1 MRLPPSP
8 PQSDLQP
15 FSRVTAPREKGTSDL
30 GGLWPLVLSRHEFQE
45 THRPERGLWR
55 PSSSAGSS
63 AQGMQP
69 PLTPPRDS
77 RPRTGR
83 VVGTDAL
90 QLAGAA
96 PSAPTRGVRA
106 APAGR
111 AKRRPWELPP
121 PGKPRVRESESG
133 AGSPGA
139 AEARATREERER
151 ESSSSA
157 ASRGSAL
164 GLARPARAED
174 SGSL

>member
-45 THRPERGLWR
+45 THRPERGLRR
-55 PSSSAGSS
+55 PGSSAGSS

-139 AEARATREERER
+139 AEARATREDERAR
-151 ESSSSA
+151 KQQQCSFP
-157 ASRGSAL
+157 RQRPW
-164 GLARPARAED
+164 ARPPGRAED